1 MMTKYVLI
9 CCTFFLFKSFLSTA
23 QENKPVVT
31 KGYYAIGNNVQKLKR
46 SFAAIQVQVGG
57 STTTVQKGYYN
68 IGNNQD
74 KLAAPLQTVTPSTKP
89 VIQKGY
95 YSIGNNAEKLRR

>member
-1 MMTKYVLI
+1 MMNKFILI
-9 CCTFFLFKSFLSTA
+9 CCTCFLFKSFSSAA

-31 KGYYAIGNNVQKLKR
+31 KGYYAIGNNAQKLKR
-46 SFAAIQVQVGG
+46 PFPAIQIQVGG
-57 STTTVQKGYYN
+57 STTAVQKGYYN

-74 KLAAPLQTVTPSTKP
+74 KLVAPLQTVKPSTKP